1 MPASSVTVRDNAGK
15 NRLEIQFGD
24 QIAFAEYL
32 LGPNT
37 ITFTH
42 TRVPKALEGKG
53 IGTQLIKAGL
63 SLARERN
70 LKVIPQC
77 PFFAAYIRA
86 HPQTGEFLAAEGG
99 DQTGQIR

>member
-1 MPASSVTVRDNAGK
+1 MPALSLIVRDNASA
-15 NRLEIQFGD
+15 NRLEIQLGD
-24 QIAFAEYL
+24 QVAFAEYRL
-32 LGPNT
+32 EGDR

-42 TRVPKALEGKG
+42 TRVPEALRGKG

-63 SLARERN
+63 SVARERN

-86 HPQTGEFLAAEGG
+86 HPETEDLPAPAGRVQL
-99 DQTGQIR
+99 DK

>member
-1 MPASSVTVRDNAGK
+1 MPNFIVRDNSALS
-15 NRLEIQFGD
+15 RLESQLGEEV
-24 QIAFAEYL
+24 AFAEYRL
-32 LGPNT
+32 EGNT

-42 TRVPKALEGKG
+42 TRVPEALRGRG
-53 IGTQLIKAGL
+53 IGTQLIEAGL

-86 HPQTGEFLAAEGG
+86 HPETQELLAPAGRVQL
-99 DQTGQIR
+99 DL